1 MNKNIVFSLFAMLLL
16 LAGCDYNEEHF
27 PGFDDVTR
35 TDVVH
40 FEGEFTGSYPSD
52 GYFMDRADLA
62 DAVADMLE
70 DMYPYCDNGSTAKV
84 SVLFGE
90 ITEGF
95 KAVTPDVS
103 YTLTTED
110 YDAMGT
116 ESGQPGKYN
125 NFDYK
130 MDIDAYLI
138 AFLNEKYADLAEG
151 KIVEIGYKYYS
162 YGVTYEQANTYKKTA
177 NGWEAVVTDY
187 VADKTYE
194 LTTEDYDAMGTES
207 GQPGKYDNFD
217 SNMDVAFYIA
227 TFMKNKFAYAKEG
240 VTYEVSYKYY
250 ANKTT
255 TKETILMKYDGTNW
269 TEYDPYAD
277 VLNVSAKVA
286 EMSYDGNTWSL
297 GRLLGGSKTFV
308 MAYDDYYALVD
319 WVLTNKPEYK
329 DTRYDNSE
337 YYFGSS
343 YYYLNINNNYNTWRN
358 TYNVNGEYDGLT
370 DEQMQSIM
378 DERLAWGIANILL
391 PMHVDTPDTG
401 TSYQVVYNLYGGRG
415 AGNYVMTFMYNAE
428 IAAYELVAGP
438 LAQ

>member
-1 MNKNIVFSLFAMLLL
+1 MNKNIIFSLFAMLLL

-52 GYFMDRADLA
+52 GYFMNKAALA

-70 DMYPYCDNGSTAKV
+70 DLYPYCDKGSTAKV

-116 ESGQPGKYN
+116 ESGQPGKY
-125 NFDYK
+125 
-130 MDIDAYLI
+130 
-138 AFLNEKYADLAEG
+138 
-151 KIVEIGYKYYS
+151 
-162 YGVTYEQANTYKKTA
+162 
-177 NGWEAVVTDY
+177 
-187 VADKTYE
+187 
-194 LTTEDYDAMGTES
+194 
-207 GQPGKYDNFD
+207 DNFD

-227 TFMKNKFAYAKEG
+227 TFMKNKFAYAEEG

-255 TKETILMKYDGTNW
+255 TTETILMKYDGTNW

-277 VLNVSAKVA
+277 VLTVSTKVA

-297 GRLLGGSKTFV
+297 GRLLGGSKTIV
-308 MAYDDYYALVD
+308 MGYDEYYALVE
-319 WVLTNKPEYK
+319 WVLTNKPAYK

-337 YYFGSS
+337 YYFGS
-343 YYYLNINNNYNTWRN
+343 
-358 TYNVNGEYDGLT
+358 
-370 DEQMQSIM
+370 
-378 DERLAWGIANILL
+378 
-391 PMHVDTPDTG
+391 
-401 TSYQVVYNLYGGRG
+401 
-415 AGNYVMTFMYNAE
+415 
-428 IAAYELVAGP
+428 
-438 LAQ
+438 

>member
-162 YGVTYEQANTYKKTA
+162 YSVTY
-177 NGWEAVVTDY
+177 
-187 VADKTYE
+187 
-194 LTTEDYDAMGTES
+194 
-207 GQPGKYDNFD
+207 
-217 SNMDVAFYIA
+217 
-227 TFMKNKFAYAKEG
+227 
-240 VTYEVSYKYY
+240 
-250 ANKTT
+250 
-255 TKETILMKYDGTNW
+255 
-269 TEYDPYAD
+269 
-277 VLNVSAKVA
+277 
-286 EMSYDGNTWSL
+286 
-297 GRLLGGSKTFV
+297 
-308 MAYDDYYALVD
+308 
-319 WVLTNKPEYK
+319 
-329 DTRYDNSE
+329 
-337 YYFGSS
+337 
-343 YYYLNINNNYNTWRN
+343 
-358 TYNVNGEYDGLT
+358 
-370 DEQMQSIM
+370 
-378 DERLAWGIANILL
+378 
-391 PMHVDTPDTG
+391 
-401 TSYQVVYNLYGGRG
+401 
-415 AGNYVMTFMYNAE
+415 
-428 IAAYELVAGP
+428 
-438 LAQ
+438 